1 MNRKT
6 LVATAGSGALIAA
19 LAVPALSSG
28 HTTISALQPQGPALT
43 AQRTAYVVRAPNE
56 TPKQNTYRITMLV
69 PAAVQQA
76 ISIKHDSAWNT
87 KVSRTKTG
95 AKDADGNPIYSITR
109 VSWTARTRGDEI
121 QPFEYGEFPVRF
133 QNPATAQQLC
143 FGFWQYYR
151 NAKTG
156 LRRKPE
162 IVKWTGASNS
172 DTPASCVQVVDSPPA
187 P

>member
-6 LVATAGSGALIAA
+6 LAAASATALTAA

-56 TPKQNTYRITMLV
+56 TPRQNAYRITMLV

-76 ISIKHDSAWNT
+76 ISIKHDSAWQV
-87 KVSRTKTG
+87 KVSKSKTG
-95 AKDADGNPIYSITR
+95 AKDEDGNPVYAVKR
-109 VSWTARTRGDEI
+109 VTWTAKTRGDEI
-121 QPFEYGEFPVRF
+121 RPFEYGEFPVRF

-151 NAKTG
+151 NAKSH

-162 IVKWTGASNS
+162 IVKWTGASDS
-172 DTPASCVQVVDSPPA
+172 ATPASCVQVVDSPPA
-187 P
+187 S